1 MAVFKKKAKKKP
13 EISTSALPDIIFML
27 LFFFMVSTKLKEE
40 DVKVDNDLPKAT
52 QLQDLDVKV
61 QTMTMYIGKP
71 ARVQDGSD
79 SRIQVNDAFVPI
91 KNIIQTVETK
101 RSEAKTADITVTL
114 KIDDEVKLGIV
125 TDVKMQLREAQALK
139 VFYSGNKVEKLK

>member
-1 MAVFKKKAKKKP
+1 MAVFKKKPKKNP

-52 QLQDLDVKV
+52 QLQDLDVKT

-101 RSEAKTADITVTL
+101 RSEAKTSDITVTL

>member
-1 MAVFKKKAKKKP
+1 MAVFKKKVKKKP

-71 ARVQDGSD
+71 ARAQDGSD

-91 KNIIQTVETK
+91 KNIIQTVEMK
-101 RSEAKTADITVTL
+101 RAEAKTSDITVTL